1 MVNLYNTNRNKVN
14 KYIKQ
19 LDENYINTNFNIQKI
34 YKEQNHANL
43 ILSWSFP
50 PRPLNYSTILKNLY
64 NHDINTRQKFIYNY
78 INKNALALSADST
91 IDITYNSSLDD
102 TRIANTH
109 FVQSLVNDAINNKSF
124 TTTVENY
131 NTTVENY
138 NTTKVENY
146 NTTVENYTTTV
157 GTTEYSTPPNYIH
170 ITSALY
176 SISCSISG
184 NIIVEAN
191 SVIQLPLASS
201 IPHTGYSIS
210 IINKYSNSIILNS
223 IDNTLMYNYFF
234 APNGDT
240 SILIPSNAALNLLFI
255 SNISNNTYSWQL
267 NFW

>member
-1 MVNLYNTNRNKVN
+1 MSNLYNTNRNKVN

-19 LDENYINTNFNIQKI
+19 LDENYINTNFNKQTI

-64 NHDINTRQKFIYNY
+64 NYEINSKQKFIYNY
-78 INKNALALSADST
+78 INKNAVALSADST
-91 IDITYNSSLDD
+91 IDIQYNSSLDD
-102 TRIANTH
+102 THIANTH
-109 FVQSLVNDAINNKSF
+109 FVQSLVNDAIKTKNF
-124 TTTVENY
+124 TTTVKNYNTTVENY

-138 NTTKVENY
+138 TTP
-146 NTTVENYTTTV
+146 V
-157 GTTEYSTPPNYIH
+157 GTTTPLNYIH
-170 ITSALY
+170 ITSAQY

-255 SNISNNTYSWQL
+255 NNISNNTYSWQL